1 MSASLS
7 VGTADSY
14 NVGMNIRLART
25 DTFEHTIS
33 GLLKKRAE
41 HFSEAERLRDR
52 MAEIK
57 NDIHAIDRVL
67 QSLGYAG
74 DLDAA
79 MPRQKR
85 DVIFGRGELTRA
97 ILSELRGSSHPLSS
111 REIAQSI
118 IALRGDDARDRK
130 YLSDLVK
137 RVSKA
142 LRQQRV
148 DGHVRAIK
156 DARGNQVW
164 ERSRVRSATGIS
176 HSE

>member
-1 MSASLS
+1 MSVALS
-7 VGTADSY
+7 GKLGDSY

-33 GLLKKRAE
+33 GLLKKRANL
-41 HFSEAERLRDR
+41 FGEAERLRDR

-67 QSLGYAG
+67 KSLGYDG

-97 ILSELRGSSHPLSS
+97 IMSELRDSDGPLSS

-118 IALRGDDARDRK
+118 IALRGEDARDRK

-142 LRQQRV
+142 LRQQQAA
-148 DGHVRAIK
+148 GYVRSIK
-156 DARGNQVW
+156 DQSGRQVW
-164 ERSRVRSATGIS
+164 ERNARQSAG
-176 HSE
+176 